1 MLEERIIK
9 LEMSN
14 YVHKFTAKIVKLLD
28 DYKMFVKLSAL
39 ENLIFDSQIGINI
52 VGRSFLVLE

>member
-1 MLEERIIK
+1 
-9 LEMSN
+9 MSN